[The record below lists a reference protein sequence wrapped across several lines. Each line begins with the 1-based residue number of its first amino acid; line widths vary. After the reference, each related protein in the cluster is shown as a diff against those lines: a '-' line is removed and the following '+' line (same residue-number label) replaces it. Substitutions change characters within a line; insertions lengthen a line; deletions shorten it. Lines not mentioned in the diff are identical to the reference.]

1 MRSERRNHFK
11 HCFDF
16 EKQSNVISRIIF
28 GSVGRKGNQ
37 SEFKAK
43 DNQLSLT
50 DYNSEI
56 CPFTQ
61 RFKNIHRE
69 ICN

>member
-16 EKQSNVISRIIF
+16 EKQSNVISGIIF
-28 GSVGRKGNQ
+28 GSVGRKGNE

-43 DNQLSLT
+43 DNQLS
-50 DYNSEI
+50 
-56 CPFTQ
+56 
-61 RFKNIHRE
+61 
-69 ICN
+69 